1 MDGWKDRSEMQKLNH
16 VASGE
21 GNSLV
26 VMTGLA
32 LVGVLLPPQV
42 VMVVLVV
49 SPYLLPYYFPHPIS
63 NTHPLSFP
71 LCFNFVMC
79 VRMGR

>member
-1 MDGWKDRSEMQKLNH
+1 MDGWKDRSEMQKLND

-21 GNSLV
+21 GNLLV

-49 SPYLLPYYFPHPIS
+49 SPYLLTYYFLYPIS
-63 NTHPLSFP
+63 NTRSL
-71 LCFNFVMC
+71 
-79 VRMGR
+79 